1 MRGGPRL
8 AVCALGVGLAL
19 SLSGAAACGSAPPL
33 VDPGPTISAT
43 PLTRVAVAEDAD
55 DGGQVVSDKGH
66 LEPAAVDAALAPHRA
81 ALTRCYTQK
90 VGRRT
95 WLGGKVV
102 LRWAVAADGAL
113 TSVRITE
120 SDLGAWPIERCLLDI
135 ARQAVFG
142 APAGG
147 PAELTLPFE
156 LSVAKPLP
164 VALPPAFA
172 EDAPRAKLIASQ
184 LAKLDGCA
192 KGKVVAPGDVAV
204 TIYAGPR
211 GRALSVGFASTTD
224 VDDAWSACAEKAA
237 LGWRLP
243 ESKGQVT
250 KLALRYR
257 PR

>member
-19 SLSGAAACGSAPPL
+19 GAAGCGSAPPP

-43 PLTRVAVAEDAD
+43 PLTRVAVTEDAD

-66 LEPAAVDAALAPHRA
+66 LEPAAVDAALASRRA
-81 ALTRCYTQK
+81 ELTRCYTQK

-102 LRWAVAADGAL
+102 LRWAVAADGTL

-135 ARQAVFG
+135 ARQAMFG
-142 APAGG
+142 TPVGG

-192 KGKVVAPGDVAV
+192 KGKVVAPGDVVV
-204 TIYAGPR
+204 TIYAGSR

-224 VDDAWSACAEKAA
+224 VDDAWSACAEKTA